1 MKNINILAYLILIIL
16 ITIYTYHNIANYSF
30 INIDDD
36 AYVYANRYVIS
47 GLNKVSLVWAFTAIH
62 ASNWHPLTTIS
73 HLIDCT
79 LFGLNPNRMHI
90 INLVIHLLNI
100 TLIFFLLK
108 SINLKY
114 YIIIC
119 ITGIIALH
127 PLNVESVVWISER
140 KNLLYSVFYILSII
154 LYILYVRNG
163 KLINLFLFIF
173 FYICSLLC
181 KPMAVTLPAILVLVD
196 YLIYDKFFTLQKVI
210 KDITNKLY
218 LFVMSLIFCI
228 ITYRVQNISEATYY
242 EKEFTTAHK
251 FFQSFINLRLYIYKI
266 FFPKHLSVIYFN
278 FGILN
283 ILDIIL
289 SIILF
294 LSITYF
300 VFKLNNKLV
309 VFGWLWFILSAI
321 PILGLVGVGAQTIAD
336 RYVYLPMLG
345 LIIMFFIILD
355 IIIIKYNINTT
366 LVLFLYLLLMVMLLN
381 TTNIRIHS
389 WSNSISLLKDSISNG
404 EDNPALRYLYG
415 TALIDSGVDRNVAD
429 DQFKLALKLK
439 PDYVNALTQLAISE
453 LNRGNYLIA
462 RNIVNKTIAIKPN
475 NTHLYENLGSIDL
488 YLNNTSFAKSDY
500 IKSLEKDQNNIIAN
514 LELARIYYK
523 ENNTELSLKYY
534 RFVAKLAIW
543 DPVVLTECASCL
555 ANSKYNEESKILY
568 NKIEWLTSR

>member
-1 MKNINILAYLILIIL
+1 
-16 ITIYTYHNIANYSF
+16 
-30 INIDDD
+30 
-36 AYVYANRYVIS
+36 
-47 GLNKVSLVWAFTAIH
+47 
-62 ASNWHPLTTIS
+62 
-73 HLIDCT
+73 
-79 LFGLNPNRMHI
+79 
-90 INLVIHLLNI
+90 
-100 TLIFFLLK
+100 
-108 SINLKY
+108 
-114 YIIIC
+114 
-119 ITGIIALH
+119 
-127 PLNVESVVWISER
+127 
-140 KNLLYSVFYILSII
+140 
-154 LYILYVRNG
+154 
-163 KLINLFLFIF
+163 
-173 FYICSLLC
+173 
-181 KPMAVTLPAILVLVD
+181 
-196 YLIYDKFFTLQKVI
+196 
-210 KDITNKLY
+210 
-218 LFVMSLIFCI
+218 MSLIFCI

-289 SIILF
+289 SIILV

-389 WSNSISLLKDSISNG
+389 WSNSITLLKDSISNG

-534 RFVAKLAIW
+534 RIVAKLAIW